1 MNLYRN
7 TLATALFVLILAGCN
22 ASTSPTGQTTTP
34 GSMVAKVTIN
44 GNAEAWSSTV
54 LPGISGGAKAYQ
66 KGNILTVTGISATD
80 NTQITIELY
89 NPALG
94 SDSLGT
100 TGDNA
105 FYSQVIGVADTTVY
119 ASIPTFSLTNPSA
132 GAVTITAYDTTAKTI
147 SGSFHFVGKLATK
160 LTDSVT
166 VTGGSFD
173 QVGW

>member
-1 MNLYRN
+1 MTHSIRR
-7 TLATALFVLILAGCN
+7 TLPAILAIISLVGCN

-34 GSMVAKVTIN
+34 GSMVAKVN
-44 GNAEAWSSTV
+44 GSAWSSTV

-89 NPALG
+89 NPAIG

-105 FYSQVIGVADTTVY
+105 FYSHVIGVADTTVY

-147 SGSFHFVGKLATK
+147 SGSFHFVGKLATN
-160 LTDSVT
+160 LSDSVT